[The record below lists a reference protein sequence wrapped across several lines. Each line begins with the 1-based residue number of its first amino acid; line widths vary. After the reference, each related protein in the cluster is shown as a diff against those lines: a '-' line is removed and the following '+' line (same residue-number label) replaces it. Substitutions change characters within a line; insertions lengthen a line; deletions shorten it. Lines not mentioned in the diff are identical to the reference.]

1 MSFFEQDKAT
11 KKENSLWVEKYRPQ
25 TLKDYIGNELLKEK
39 VQSYLDNND
48 VPHLLLYGKAG
59 TGKTTLAKIIA
70 NTIEC
75 DYMVI
80 NASDENSVDV
90 IREKIKSF
98 VSTISFNKFKVVTLD
113 ECLEGGT
120 LVTVLRG
127 GTEQKIP
134 IQDLNQTDDLVK
146 SFNLKTNQIEWQ
158 PFYLWETGEKE
169 IWEIELENGEVV
181 KCTDTH
187 KWFVQDDVGDTKVVR
202 TDELHLY
209 NHILSPI

>member
-1 MSFFEQDKAT
+1 MTINIYDEHQI
-11 KKENSLWVEKYRPQ
+11 WCEKYRPV
-25 TLKDYIGNELLKEK
+25 TINDYIGNDHIKEK
-39 VQSYLDNND
+39 INQYLQKEDI
-48 VPHLLLYGKAG
+48 PHLLLYGPPG
-59 TGKTTLAKIIA
+59 TGKTSCAKLITNTFEFETL
-70 NTIEC
+70 
-75 DYMVI
+75 YI